1 MDDFGNP
8 TAWEAADVYEKPD
21 TGIPKSDLEQ
31 SVQTSLNL
39 AGTALQAVP
48 GTYRTAAAQD
58 ELDTAKQPKAI
69 TDVGGYFGENPTVE
83 SALQQLG
90 GALILRTWTD

>member
-1 MDDFGNP
+1 M
-8 TAWEAADVYEKPD
+8 
-21 TGIPKSDLEQ
+21 
-31 SVQTSLNL
+31 QTSLNL

-48 GTYRTAAAQD
+48 DTYRTAAAQD

>member
-1 MDDFGNP
+1 MD
-8 TAWEAADVYEKPD
+8 
-21 TGIPKSDLEQ
+21 
-31 SVQTSLNL
+31 
-39 AGTALQAVP
+39 
-48 GTYRTAAAQD
+48 AQD

-90 GALILRTWTD
+90 GALILRTWTFEPILA

>member
-1 MDDFGNP
+1 MGKWLNGMR
-8 TAWEAADVYEKPD
+8 EVRAA
-21 TGIPKSDLEQ
+21 T
-31 SVQTSLNL
+31 
-39 AGTALQAVP
+39 
-48 GTYRTAAAQD
+48 AAQD